1 METAK
6 TTLEQRGGQR
16 WYRYADESGGKLYP
30 AADVI
35 DVPFALKPDR
45 MAVYSP
51 IDKCRNAIGLAIAM
65 ETYAS
70 NFFQGGGVPP
80 LAVTG
85 PLPKGPEALKR
96 AMGDIGRA
104 IDAARSSSKPIFAM
118 PPDHELKPVGFD
130 PEKGQRGRS
139 EEHTS
144 ELQSLMR
151 NPYAVFCL

>member
-1 METAK
+1 MRISDWSSDVCSSDLSVRGLSWIERSGSNIVAIWPMETAK

-70 NFFQGGGVPP
+70 NFFQGGDRKSV
-80 LAVTG
+80 V
-85 PLPKGPEALKR
+85 
-96 AMGDIGRA
+96 
-104 IDAARSSSKPIFAM
+104 
-118 PPDHELKPVGFD
+118 
-130 PEKGQRGRS
+130 
-139 EEHTS
+139 
-144 ELQSLMR
+144 
-151 NPYAVFCL
+151 

>member
-1 METAK
+1 MIRLPPSLTRSATPFPY
-6 TTLEQRGGQR
+6 TTLFR
-16 WYRYADESGGKLYP
+16 SP

-104 IDAARSSSKPIFAM
+104 IDAARSSSKI
-118 PPDHELKPVGFD
+118 
-130 PEKGQRGRS
+130 GRA
-139 EEHTS
+139 H
-144 ELQSLMR
+144 
-151 NPYAVFCL
+151 V

>member
-1 METAK
+1 
-6 TTLEQRGGQR
+6 
-16 WYRYADESGGKLYP
+16 
-30 AADVI
+30 
-35 DVPFALKPDR
+35 

-51 IDKCRNAIGLAIAM
+51 IDKCRNAICLAIAM

-118 PPDHELKPVGFD
+118 PPDHELK
-130 PEKGQRGRS
+130 RS
-139 EEHTS
+139 EERRVGKECVSTCRS
-144 ELQSLMR
+144 RWS
-151 NPYAVFCL
+151 PYH

>member
-1 METAK
+1 MSIFFFFKQKTAYEMRISDWSSDVCSSD
-6 TTLEQRGGQR
+6 L
-16 WYRYADESGGKLYP
+16 P

-85 PLPKGPEALKR
+85 PLPKGPEAPKPAVGGLR
-96 AMGDIGRA
+96 REH
-104 IDAARSSSKPIFAM
+104 DAAPARSKHDYTMA
-118 PPDHELKPVGFD
+118 PDQKR
-130 PEKGQRGRS
+130 KGVRRGTGGSGR
-139 EEHTS
+139 
-144 ELQSLMR
+144 
-151 NPYAVFCL
+151 